1 MSLTEHEIWSDAW
14 TADRTEEMLPMLIQI
29 RRRLH
34 QHPELGTM
42 EHETGAMIREY
53 LEQWGISY
61 QYPCAD
67 TGIVALVE
75 GKGTDGAEK
84 NHGAKTIGIRA
95 DIDALPM
102 TEDENC
108 PYCSKNPGVM
118 HACGH
123 DAHMTIALGVAW
135 LLKKYENQ

>member
-1 MSLTEHEIWSDAW
+1 MSLTEPEIWSDAW
-14 TADRTEEMLPMLIQI
+14 AADQTEEMLPMLIQI

-42 EHETGAMIREY
+42 EYETGAIIREY
-53 LEQWGISY
+53 LDEWGIPY

-75 GKGTDGAEK
+75 GKGTETAEK
-84 NHGAKTIGIRA
+84 SNQGKTIGIRA

-102 TEDENC
+102 TEDD
-108 PYCSKNPGVM
+108 S
-118 HACGH
+118 
-123 DAHMTIALGVAW
+123 
-135 LLKKYENQ
+135 